1 MGYAVC
7 LFSNTWESCFS
18 NLYLGIVKS
27 IISGEEKFFSEVKRN
42 EEIASEEKG
51 ELQRFEI
58 LLVVLFIMWMAC
70 MINLCCCI

>member
-51 ELQRFEI
+51 GTAE
-58 LLVVLFIMWMAC
+58 V
-70 MINLCCCI
+70 